1 MLEGILSISGQP
13 GLYKL
18 VTQAKNGIIVESL
31 DTKKRMPV
39 YSNAK
44 VSALEDIA
52 IFTSGEE
59 VPLKD
64 VFLKIFSV
72 ENKKETSVNKNS
84 SNDEIKDYFEDILPE
99 YDKDRVYVSDM
110 KKVIAWYNTLLANG
124 IITTE
129 AAEKK
134 ADVAEAS
141 AEEAKVET
149 EAKPKVAKAKAAPKT
164 KPATNVKT
172 ETAKPKQAKTAAPKT
187 IQRKAQ

>member
-134 ADVAEAS
+134 ADVAETS